1 MNYTPVAPMQ
11 KNDGDNRPSA
21 MRPLILAL
29 FLAVTFGALDGLK
42 LQIGTASQWDGPVAY
57 LVFAGFVIQS
67 FLISWIVGTKSRQ
80 HWIWWALFAWS
91 MIAINLQLHLVNINH
106 THFYQGEA
114 HLATFVFAFLTA
126 QLGLVVFL
134 GINSA
139 IPPWQFRYPV
149 FAAVLLACCYPVWAD
164 FPASSKLWNQL
175 LLVYLAS
182 SAVSCGI
189 LRWMRFE
196 LTITPD
202 ASQQRDHNP
211 EPRGQFRISHLLI
224 WTTIVAVLIGIG
236 GAIDWLWILDGI
248 TQEFKTH
255 VGRALLLTVG
265 TVTIVWTVMGAGSPW
280 WLRYPLMLILL
291 SIVAA
296 GFFAIDAYGFL
307 SQQSK
312 AGWFLSPSI
321 GWVRGSN
328 LKTEDYMQMM
338 QVWGLWTFLN
348 ASFLTSLLLL
358 FRIAG
363 FRFSR
368 AIPNQKSTK

>member
-1 MNYTPVAPMQ
+1 MNETPVAPM
-11 KNDGDNRPSA
+11 NEGDDDTRASA
-21 MRPLILAL
+21 MPHLILVFVLAL
-29 FLAVTFGALDGLK
+29 AFGVLDGLK
-42 LQIGTASQWDGPVAY
+42 LQVGTASKWVGPAAY
-57 LVFAGFVIQS
+57 LVFAGFVIQG

-91 MIAINLQLHLVNINH
+91 MIAINLQLHLVNINQ
-106 THFYQGEA
+106 THFYQGA
-114 HLATFVFAFLTA
+114 AYLATFVFAFLTA
-126 QLGLVVFL
+126 QLGLVIFL
-134 GINSA
+134 GINSS
-139 IPPWQFRYPV
+139 IPRWQFRYPV
-149 FAAVLLACCYPVWAD
+149 FAVVLLACCYPVWAD

-196 LTITPD
+196 LTI
-202 ASQQRDHNP
+202 ASNESQQRELNS

-236 GAIDWLWILDGI
+236 GAIDWLWILNGI
-248 TQEFKTH
+248 TQELKTH
-255 VGRALLLTVG
+255 IGRALLLTVG

-291 SIVAA
+291 SVVAA
-296 GFFAIDAYGFL
+296 GFFSIDAYSL
-307 SQQSK
+307 YAQQSN
-312 AGWFLSPSI
+312 AGWSLSPSI
-321 GWVRGSN
+321 GWVRG
-328 LKTEDYMQMM
+328 LKPGDYIQMM

-368 AIPNQKSTK
+368 AIPNQKPR